1 MKYFFILSISLV
13 LSFNLSGQGHFC
25 GTRDVDGSMMTRLE
39 DNKIY
44 SKKTKHLRD
53 DLNWIY
59 IPVQFHIVTLAD
71 GTGGVDETKILD
83 ELCTINKNYA
93 PHKMKFYIAADFNIV
108 KSANVYN
115 DPGSSISEAKIK
127 SVKSKSA
134 VNIYIVN
141 DIPSG
146 SGAGQTLGYYSPIL
160 DVVVIRKNQIG
171 INAQTVSHE
180 LGHFFSLA
188 HPFYG
193 WEGDPYD
200 AAKHGNPVKIQ
211 KIKWGNTEFEI
222 ELVNRSNCNTT
233 ADKICDTPAD
243 YNFGLVDP
251 EQDCKLNGPVLD
263 FNLDTIKTMV
273 NNYMSYFFNCGKYQF
288 TPMQVAAMRAD
299 YNHSLRAYIRTG
311 YIPDTSYIDPSTFTI
326 ITPENNGVTPTYN
339 DVTIDWEDMVGAKK
353 YVFFIYPSSSPSSI
367 KKYFV
372 NESKI
377 NLTDLEKNKRYF
389 WSVKPFNEGNTC
401 AAKTSS
407 SVSFKTGQFGVGIEE
422 EMQNEEDFSV
432 FPNPSSKEDIFI
444 YSKNAHSNA
453 EIVIMNSLGQ
463 LMYKT
468 KADLINGI
476 NHINLNKSNFEN
488 GFYTLGIKFDNETY
502 IRKILIQ

>member
-1 MKYFFILSISLV
+1 MKYFFLFSISLV
-13 LSFNLSGQGHFC
+13 FSFNILGQGHFC
-25 GTRDVDGSMMTRLE
+25 GTRDVDGSMMSRLD
-39 DNKIY
+39 DNKLY

-53 DLNWIY
+53 DLNWIF
-59 IPVQFHIVTLAD
+59 IPLQFHIVTLGD

-93 PHKMKFYIAADFNIV
+93 PHKMKFYIAADFNYV
-108 KSANVYN
+108 KSTNVYN

-127 SVKSKSA
+127 SVKSKTA
-134 VNIYIVN
+134 VNIFLVN
-141 DIPSG
+141 DIAEG
-146 SGAGQTLGYYSPIL
+146 SGAGQVLGYFSPIL
-160 DVVVIRKNQIG
+160 DVLVIRKSQIG

-193 WEGDPYD
+193 WEGDPYVE
-200 AAKHGNPVKIQ
+200 ATHGNPVKIQ
-211 KIKWGNTEFEI
+211 KIKWGNTEFLI
-222 ELVNRSNCNTT
+222 ELVDRSNCNTA
-233 ADKICDTPAD
+233 ADKLCDTPAD
-243 YNFGLVDP
+243 YNFGLLDP
-251 EQDCKLNGPVLD
+251 EQDCKLNGPILD
-263 FNLDTIKTMV
+263 YNKDTINTMV

-299 YNHSLRAYIRTG
+299 YNHALRAYIRTG
-311 YIPDTSYIDPSTFTI
+311 VIPDTSYIDPGTFTVI
-326 ITPENNGVTPTYN
+326 YPENNAVTATFN
-339 DVTIDWEDMVGAKK
+339 DVTLDWEDMVGAKK
-353 YVFFIYPSSSPSSI
+353 YVVFIYPSTNPSNI

-372 NESKI
+372 NESQL

-389 WSVKPFNEGNTC
+389 WSVKPYNEGNTC
-401 AAKTSS
+401 AAKSS
-407 SVSFKTGQFGVGIEE
+407 SNISFRTGQFGVGIEE
-422 EMQNEEDFSV
+422 ILNNEEDFSV
-432 FPNPSSKEDIFI
+432 FPNPSSNEDIFI
-444 YSKNAHSNA
+444 YSKNAHSNS

-463 LMYKT
+463 MMYKT
-468 KADLINGI
+468 KYDLINGI